1 LLCILKWVES
11 REIGK
16 SQPRWF
22 VLAGLLAGFAAA
34 TKPNGLLLL
43 LLLFFALAWG
53 LGRVKTGIGMTFVQ
67 LALFVFLAIL
77 PLAPWLAKNF
87 VWTGNPFFPFF
98 SAFFDGI
105 RGGGEEAGVS
115 PRSASLP
122 NGISFTERAPG
133 KSPPCRSGF
142 SFPVGTTVP
151 NISTECSIRC

>member
-1 LLCILKWVES
+1 LKWVEGH
-11 REIGK
+11 EIGK

-53 LGRVKTGIGMTFVQ
+53 LGRVKTEIGTSVVQ

-77 PLAPWLAKNF
+77 PLGPWLAKNF

-98 SAFFDGI
+98 SALFDRI
-105 RGGGEEAGVS
+105 RGGGGGGGSEPALGIFAKRHLLYGE
-115 PRSASLP
+115 SAWEIAALP
-122 NGISFTERAPG
+122 LRLFF
-133 KSPPCRSGF
+133 SGRDD
-142 SFPVGTTVP
+142 SP